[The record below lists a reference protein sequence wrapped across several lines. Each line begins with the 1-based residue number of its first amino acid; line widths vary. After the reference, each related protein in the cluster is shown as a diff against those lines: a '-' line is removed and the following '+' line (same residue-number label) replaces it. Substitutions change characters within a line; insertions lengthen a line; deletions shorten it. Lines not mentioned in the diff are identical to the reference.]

1 MKNSIFYIL
10 LLAATLMASCGGDKG
25 TNAAATQEGTPAT
38 ETQIVQTTGK
48 AQLYAIDLANS
59 VANWKA
65 TKITGAS
72 HTGRFKMDDGRLAVS
87 DGKVIAGE
95 LKVDMKSL
103 VITDDTPDGGKA
115 KLAGHLKSGDF
126 FDVETHPI
134 ASFMIKKTQ
143 PIDPPQ
149 NGYNYTFTGILLLKG
164 VEAPISVPANVT
176 FEGQNVRVNTPPFV
190 LDRTKWGVSYGSG
203 LAGAVGDNI
212 INDEVEMQMNII
224 YVPN

>member
-10 LLAATLMASCGGDKG
+10 LLSATIFASCGGNNG
-25 TNAAATQEGTPAT
+25 NNATAEAEAATQNPES
-38 ETQIVQTTGK
+38 TQTVGS
-48 AQLYAIDLANS
+48 AQIYAIDLANS

-65 TKITGAS
+65 SKITGSS
-72 HTGRFKMDDGRLAVS
+72 HTGKFKMDDGRLAMS

-115 KLAGHLKSGDF
+115 KLAGHLMSGDF
-126 FDVETHPI
+126 FDAETHPV

-149 NGYNYTFTGILLLKG
+149 NGYNYTFTGMLLLKG
-164 VEAPISVPANVT
+164 TDAPISVPANVAM
-176 FEGQNVRVNTPPFV
+176 EGQNVRVTTPPFI

-224 YVPN
+224 FVPN

>member
-1 MKNSIFYIL
+1 MKNSFFYIL
-10 LLAATLMASCGGDKG
+10 LITATMMASCEGNKG
-25 TNAAATQEGTPAT
+25 AAATQEGTPPI
-38 ETQIVQTTGK
+38 ETQTIQTTGK

-72 HTGRFKMDDGRLAVS
+72 HTGRFKMDDGKLAIS
-87 DGKVIAGE
+87 EGKVIAGE

-103 VITDDTPDGGKA
+103 IITDDTPDGGKA
-115 KLAGHLKSGDF
+115 KLAGHLMSGDF

-134 ASFMIKKTQ
+134 TSFMIKKTQ

-149 NGYNYTFTGILLLKG
+149 NGYNYTFTGMLLLKG
-164 VEAPISVPANVT
+164 VDAPISVPANVT

-224 YVPN
+224 FVPN

>member
-10 LLAATLMASCGGDKG
+10 IISAALLMASCAGNEPSGE
-25 TNAAATQEGTPAT
+25 AATQTKAPG
-38 ETQIVQTTGK
+38 QGQVVQSTSL
-48 AQLYAIDLANS
+48 AQLYAIDVANS

-87 DGKVIAGE
+87 EGKVIAGE

-103 VITDDTPDGGKA
+103 SITDETPDGGKA
-115 KLAGHLKSGDF
+115 KLAGHLMSGDF
-126 FDVETHPI
+126 FDAETHPI

-143 PIDPPQ
+143 PVDPPE
-149 NGYNYTFTGILLLKG
+149 NGYNYTFGGMLLLKG
-164 VEAPISVPANVT
+164 VDAPLSVPANVT
-176 FEGQNVRVNTPPFV
+176 FEGQNVRVTTPPFV
-190 LDRTKWGVSYGSG
+190 LDRTKWGITYGSG

-212 INDEVEMQMNII
+212 INDEVEMQMNIV